1 MKKILILLFLLL
13 SCCHL
18 SAQESSAAFTVLRL
32 PTSAHVA
39 ALGGDNVATLD
50 DDPAMALHNPA
61 LINVVRPG
69 TLGLSFASLPN
80 GAQWLGAQYV
90 HELGQ
95 RHTAAA
101 FAQYMGYGS
110 LPYTDEWG
118 NASGTFVPKDIVL
131 GGAYSYLL
139 TQDWAGGATL
149 KTLYSSYG
157 AYSAAAIAV
166 DLGLNYYDEGKLT
179 SFSIVARNV
188 GAQIKAYD
196 RRTETLPFSLQV
208 GFSRRL
214 EHNPLRLHFTL
225 IDLTRWD
232 KAQYYNPTAKTLGF
246 GRIVLNHL
254 VVGADLVLSPSFFL
268 SAGYH
273 FRRAYEMQTVGGSH
287 WAGLSAGVGLNLQKL
302 KLNLAWSRQH
312 LAAST
317 LMGALAYTF

>member
-1 MKKILILLFLLL
+1 MKKILTLVLFLLATCQL
-13 SCCHL
+13 Q
-18 SAQESSAAFTVLRL
+18 AQESTTAYSVLRQ

-39 ALGGDNVATLD
+39 ALGGENVATLD
-50 DDPAMALHNPA
+50 DDPAIVLHNPA

-69 TLGLSFASLPN
+69 TMGLSFATLPN
-80 GAQWLGAQYV
+80 GGQWLGAQYV
-90 HELGQ
+90 HELGE

-101 FAQYMGYGS
+101 FAQYMGYGTMTQ
-110 LPYTDEWG
+110 TDEWG
-118 NASGTFVPKDIVL
+118 QELGTFAPKDIIV

-139 TQDWAGGATL
+139 TQDWAGGVSF
-149 KTLYSSYG
+149 KTLYSSFG
-157 AYSAAAIAV
+157 LYSAAALAV

-179 SFSIVARNV
+179 SFSIVARNI

-214 EHNPLRLHFTL
+214 EHNPLRLHLTL

-232 KAQYYNPTAKTLGF
+232 KQQYYNPTDKALGF
-246 GRIVLNHL
+246 GRLALNHL
-254 VVGADLVLSPSFFL
+254 VVGADLVLSPSFYL

-273 FRRAYEMQTVGGSH
+273 FRRAYEMQTAGKSH
-287 WAGLSAGVGLNLQKL
+287 WAGLSVGAGLNFQKL

-312 LAAST
+312 LATSS